1 MRPRGMTPL
10 AQHESPEHSV
20 QHMANIGC
28 LVAATIA
35 LLGSTANAAAED
47 QLKIVIDQRGAWD
60 LAAPELGQQA
70 GIFKK
75 HGIILDLNYSE
86 AAREAVVAHNAEI
99 GVGIDVMDVLRA
111 YATKGAPVRI
121 TARI

>member
-1 MRPRGMTPL
+1 MTPL
-10 AQHESPEHSV
+10 AQHESPEQSV